1 MRRALWS
8 LAATVVGVAWL
19 VTFRV
24 TPLPVDAVATE
35 PSPRAANPSSGE
47 SGAGTTAPRTAV
59 PRSTPQTTNPGTQAA
74 AGSFTGALV
83 DTRYGAVQV
92 RVVVSGSQVVDVQAV
107 ALPRDRAR
115 SAAISQYSGPILRTE
130 AIQAQSARID
140 VVSGATYTSVAY
152 ARSLDSALKQ
162 AHLG

>member
-1 MRRALWS
+1 MRRAFAA
-8 LAATVVGVAWL
+8 LAATLIAVVWL
-19 VTFRV
+19 VTFKV
-24 TPLPVDAVATE
+24 TPLQVESLAAEPTAT
-35 PSPRAANPSSGE
+35 AARTRTPTPTATS
-47 SGAGTTAPRTAV
+47 AGRTAA
-59 PRSTPQTTNPGTQAA
+59 PTPTVVPGTPAA
-74 AGSFTGALV
+74 SGTFTGALV

-92 RVVVSGSQVVDVQAV
+92 RIIVSGQKVVDVQAV

-115 SAAISQYSGPILRTE
+115 SAAISQYSSPILRSE

-152 ARSLDSALKQ
+152 SRSLDAALKQ